1 MMTYYVAI
9 VEDAGPDKA
18 AGVWFPDLPGC
29 FSAGDNVDEA
39 LHNAAGAVTL
49 YAEELAKAGR
59 RLPDPRSVAE
69 IRSDPAIAADIRDHM
84 IALVSP
90 SVDSVHAAE

>member
-59 RLPDPRSVAE
+59 RLPYPRSVAE

>member
-1 MMTYYVAI
+1 MAHYVAI
-9 VEDAGPDKA
+9 VEEADPDRA
-18 AGVWFPDLPGC
+18 VGVWFPDLPGC

-39 LHNAAGAVTL
+39 LHNAAAAVTL

-59 RLPDPRSVAE
+59 RLPDARSIND
-69 IRSDPAIAADIRDHM
+69 IRSDTTVAADIRDHM

-90 SVDSVHAAE
+90 SVDSMHAAE

>member
-39 LHNAAGAVTL
+39 LHNTAGAVTL

>member
-1 MMTYYVAI
+1 MSHYVAI
-9 VEDAGPDKA
+9 VEEADPDKA
-18 AGVWFPDLPGC
+18 VGVWFPDLPGC

-69 IRSDPAIAADIRDHM
+69 IRSDPAVAADIRDHM

-90 SVDSVHAAE
+90 PVDSVHAAE